1 MHVTHLDDHASPP
14 TAFSAPPFR
23 HKEWRNLGLAAR
35 LAANPSNGIIQQ
47 APSAAQ
53 QLSSETVQIRQ
64 CAISAPRPR
73 SNIDPHPAS
82 QTFILAIR

>member
-23 HKEWRNLGLAAR
+23 HKEWRNLDLAAGR

-47 APSAAQ
+47 APSV
-53 QLSSETVQIRQ
+53 LSGWFVVLFCCCVLDHCGGGSW
-64 CAISAPRPR
+64 
-73 SNIDPHPAS
+73 
-82 QTFILAIR
+82 

>member
-23 HKEWRNLGLAAR
+23 HKEWRNLGLAAGG

-47 APSAAQ
+47 APSA
-53 QLSSETVQIRQ
+53 SVQFRRFQ
-64 CAISAPRPR
+64 GPTLLMRMDSWWREKPV
-73 SNIDPHPAS
+73 S
-82 QTFILAIR
+82 